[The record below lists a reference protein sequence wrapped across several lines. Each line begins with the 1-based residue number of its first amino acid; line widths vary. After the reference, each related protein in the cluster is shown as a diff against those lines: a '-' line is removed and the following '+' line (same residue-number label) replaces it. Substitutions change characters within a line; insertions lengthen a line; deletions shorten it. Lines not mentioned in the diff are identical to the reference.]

1 MICVVNGTCGKDATN
16 LAIDETLVVLICTGS
31 WLRVS
36 VALAWNEFFVSFF
49 LIVCGPMVPAV
60 ILAQ

>member
-1 MICVVNGTCGKDATN
+1 MVNGTCGKYATN
-16 LAIDETLVVLICTGS
+16 LALNETLVVLICTWS

-36 VALAWNEFFVSFF
+36 VALARNEFFISLF